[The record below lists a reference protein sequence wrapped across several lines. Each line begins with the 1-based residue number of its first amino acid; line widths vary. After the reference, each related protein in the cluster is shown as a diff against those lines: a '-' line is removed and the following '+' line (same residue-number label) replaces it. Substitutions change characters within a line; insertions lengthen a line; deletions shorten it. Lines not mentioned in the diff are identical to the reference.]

1 MCFVSLFKQK
11 KNIIVHDCMWQMLML
26 QHSVRTD
33 WGIWHFISSWQ
44 CFLRSRLGVQ
54 SEAVKFR
61 FYGPAIRR
69 IGIKWLRIFIA
80 YDKIIVK
87 QKSMILCVLVRVRV
101 PVWVCLCEVHIQQ
114 LFVCAYTAYVSL
126 YVEAWNAFTNWND
139 SDILPSHLSP
149 TLVPFLLTF
158 MRFKSHDHTAPTDIL
173 TLCHPMRKV

>member
-1 MCFVSLFKQK
+1 MCFVSIFKQK
-11 KNIIVHDCMWQMLML
+11 KNIIVHDCMWQRLML

-44 CFLRSRLGVQ
+44 CFLRSSLEVQ
-54 SEAVKFR
+54 SETVKFR
-61 FYGPAIRR
+61 FYGMSSHKTDWNQMAQNFYCL
-69 IGIKWLRIFIA
+69 W
-80 YDKIIVK
+80 IVK
-87 QKSMILCVLVRVRV
+87 PKSMIYCLCVS
-101 PVWVCLCEVHIQQ
+101 VCLCEVHIQQ